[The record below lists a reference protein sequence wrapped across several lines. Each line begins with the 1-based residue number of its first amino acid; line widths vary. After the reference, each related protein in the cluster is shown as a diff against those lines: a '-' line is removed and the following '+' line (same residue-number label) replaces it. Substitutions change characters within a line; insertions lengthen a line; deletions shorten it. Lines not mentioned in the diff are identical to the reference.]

1 MLLILF
7 FNNIYMDDTPDIEII
22 ENKILGK
29 GAYGTVYLG
38 LKTIKEPK
46 TKNIEIKT
54 ELEGSKNKNAES
66 KIKNSESKSEVVE
79 STAKID
85 APKIKIALKE
95 IPPEIENDQ
104 DAKNSLSNEIVV
116 SSYLDNTNIVR
127 MMDIVYK
134 KNKRYL
140 AYEYCN
146 GGDLRNYINYFE
158 RFDEELIQIIVIKM
172 VNALLEL
179 HKKGVVHHDI
189 KPENILIQLY
199 PGREETKEHEA
210 EIDKIK
216 EKIRLKKVKNDHHY
230 KTTEYYNPNKLDNQ
244 NNNHQK
250 MMDPKNRNNNYQ
262 DIINN
267 YNYNNSQGAPNNN
280 NFNPFFQNNNNN
292 FNPCFQ
298 NNYNNFNQC
307 FQNNNNQQMIDPK
320 NRNNNYQY
328 IINNYNYNNS
338 QGAPN
343 NNNFN
348 PFFQNNNNN
357 FNPCFQN
364 NNNNFNQ
371 CFQNNNNQSFKN
383 YNNNN
388 NFNQFFQNNN
398 NFNLIN
404 IQYNNNNNNFM
415 NINPNQFNKCLNNN
429 INNMNN
435 FNNNK
440 NNFPMSNINNN
451 LDNIYKNHNGYN
463 SNNQINNN
471 INSQLNNNNSQN
483 NKNNENKIIED
494 KYILNVLKK
503 AQFKL
508 SDFGLSKIKTEINEK
523 NLCGSPL
530 YMAPELLSKDCTII
544 KIEDPKVDIWAL
556 GVMAYEMFFGKR
568 PFQAPSIPTLIN
580 AYKKGEYNIDLNDI
594 KENKVSKELFEFII
608 LCLQG
613 DPKKRASVED
623 LRNSSFYNMSYKTLE
638 KMDIIEL
645 KEYLGYKKN
654 KENILVLSIN
664 KEYLKDRNEN

>member
-1 MLLILF
+1 
-7 FNNIYMDDTPDIEII
+7 MDDTPDIEIF

-38 LKTIKEPK
+38 LKKIKEPK
-46 TKNIEIKT
+46 TENIEKKT
-54 ELEGSKNKNAES
+54 EAAGSKNKNAES
-66 KIKNSESKSEVVE
+66 KTKNSE
-79 STAKID
+79 STAKINVS
-85 APKIKIALKE
+85 KIKIALKE

-127 MMDIVYK
+127 MMDIVYN

-146 GGDLRNYINYFE
+146 GGDLRNYINYFK

-199 PGREETKEHEA
+199 PGREETKEHED

-216 EKIRLKKVKNDHHY
+216 KEIRPKKMKNDNHHE
-230 KTTEYYNPNKLDNQ
+230 TAEYYCNYKLDNQ
-244 NNNHQK
+244 NYNNQQI
-250 MMDPKNRNNNYQ
+250 MDPKNRNNNCQ

-267 YNYNNSQGAPNNN
+267 YNYYNSQLVQN
-280 NFNPFFQNNNNN
+280 NNNNN

-298 NNYNNFNQC
+298 NYNNNNFNPC
-307 FQNNNNQQMIDPK
+307 FQNYNNQQMIDPK
-320 NRNNNYQY
+320 NRNNNYQN
-328 IINNYNYNNS
+328 IFNNYNYNNN
-338 QGAPN
+338 QGIL
-343 NNNFN
+343 
-348 PFFQNNNNN
+348 NNNN

-364 NNNNFNQ
+364 NYNQ
-371 CFQNNNNQSFKN
+371 CFQNNNNQNFQN

-398 NFNLIN
+398 NFNLSN
-404 IQYNNNNNNFM
+404 NQYNNNNNFM
-415 NINPNQFNKCLNNN
+415 NINPNQFNKYLNNN
-429 INNMNN
+429 NFNNMNN

-440 NNFPMSNINNN
+440 NNFAMPNIHNN
-451 LDNIYKNHNGYN
+451 LNNIYENYNGYN

-471 INSQLNNNNSQN
+471 INSPSNKNNSQN
-483 NKNNENKIIED
+483 NKNNKNKIIDD
-494 KYILNVLKK
+494 KYILNILKK

-594 KENKVSKELFEFII
+594 KEHTISKELFEFII

-623 LRNSSFYNMSYKTLE
+623 LRNSCFYNMSYKTLE
-638 KMDIIEL
+638 KMDINEL
-645 KEYLGYKKN
+645 EKYLGYKKN

>member
-244 NNNHQK
+244 NNN
-250 MMDPKNRNNNYQ
+250 
-262 DIINN
+262 
-267 YNYNNSQGAPNNN
+267 
-280 NFNPFFQNNNNN
+280 
-292 FNPCFQ
+292 
-298 NNYNNFNQC
+298 
-307 FQNNNNQQMIDPK
+307 NQQMIDPK

-451 LDNIYKNHNGYN
+451 LNNNYKNHNGYN

-594 KENKVSKELFEFII
+594 KENKISKELFEFII